1 MKPVGFKSL
10 IKLGFSNYA
19 KDACGGKTEMTVKGR
34 CGLGSIAQRETFAL
48 GEIKIRSDL
57 LKLTLGTSLG
67 SSATTDLSWLQDTQ
81 PGSRTANKG
90 KGPLLPGAPS
100 LPARRW
106 RKAVP

>member
-1 MKPVGFKSL
+1 MGFKSL

-81 PGSRTANKG
+81 PGSRAANKG
-90 KGPLLPGAPS
+90 KGP
-100 LPARRW
+100 
-106 RKAVP
+106 